1 MSSRGSCCDPVGLA
15 GLLFESATGLRR
27 LAGPRFEQAHDL
39 PHQSFDV
46 LVRLARSPGQ
56 RLRMS
61 DLAAQCALTPSG
73 LTRAVDR
80 LSEAG
85 LVARDSCAEDK
96 RGSFASLTPLGRER
110 MDRALCYH
118 ATMLEEILDGALAR
132 EEQELL
138 MELLARLRDRLNPAA
153 ARLGPTQPKA
163 AAGR

>member
-1 MSSRGSCCDPVGLA
+1 MARRERCCDPVTLA
-15 GLLFESATGLRR
+15 GLLVESARGLKA
-27 LAGPRFEQAHDL
+27 LAGPHFEQAHEL

-85 LVARDSCAEDK
+85 LVERDSCPEDK
-96 RGSFASLTPLGRER
+96 RGAFAALTPLGRDR
-110 MDRALCYH
+110 MERALFLH
-118 ATMLEEILDGALAR
+118 SSHLEAVLAEALDPA
-132 EEQELL
+132 EQELL
-138 MELLARLRDRLNPAA
+138 LGLLRRLRDRLSPQA
-153 ARLGPTQPKA
+153 ARLTPG
-163 AAGR
+163 